1 MVAKVGKGGSDFHP
15 NYDEHKVVHI
25 PSQVGLGSG
34 WQWESN
40 VRIHIIYIYILC
52 IYFMSDFYGSET
64 LHVVC

>member
-40 VRIHIIYIYILC
+40 VRIHIHAYIYIVYL
-52 IYFMSDFYGSET
+52 F
-64 LHVVC
+64 HVRFLWQ